1 MPEHILI
8 DNADGVALITL
19 NRPSANALS
28 MALLAELRAAL
39 DEIENDVAT
48 RVVVITGA
56 GEKFF
61 SGGADIKEFGAVDPR
76 EQVTVGQN
84 LMRRIETFPK
94 PVIAAIN
101 GIAFGGGCEM
111 LLACHMR
118 FAAEHAQFSQ
128 PEIKLG
134 IIPGWGGTQRLPK
147 LIGKGRALELMLTG
161 DRLSAQ
167 DAEKFGLVNH
177 VYPAAQLLPE
187 TIAFAKRLAK
197 GAPLAQRA
205 TLQATREGLEHG
217 YERGIELEREQMLHL
232 TTTEDAGIGIAAFVM
247 KAEAEFVGR

>member
-1 MPEHILI
+1 MPEHLLI
-8 DNADGVALITL
+8 ENTDGVALITL

-28 MALLAELRAAL
+28 IALLAELRDAL
-39 DEIENDVAT
+39 EAIENDAAA

-76 EQVTVGQN
+76 EQITLGQN

-94 PVIAAIN
+94 PIIAAIN
-101 GIAFGGGCEM
+101 GIAFGGGCEL

-118 FAAEHAQFSQ
+118 FAAEHAQFAQ
-128 PEIKLG
+128 PEIRLG

-167 DAEKFGLVNH
+167 DAERFGLVNH
-177 VYPAAQLLPE
+177 VYPAAELLSE
-187 TIAFAKRLAK
+187 TMAFAKRLAQ

-205 TLQATREGLEHG
+205 TLLVTNEGLEHG
-217 YERGIELEREQMLHL
+217 YNSGIEMEREQMLHL
-232 TTTEDAGIGIAAFVM
+232 TNTEDAGIGIAAFVM
-247 KAEAEFVGR
+247 KSEAEFVGR